1 MTVVAIQGFD
11 GGNMWNS
18 LSGRCGLDIWQL
30 VCLLWDKPAFK
41 RQSYNGEPCPAT

>member
-18 LSGRCGLDIWQL
+18 SSGRRGLDIWQL
-30 VCLLWDKPAFK
+30 CLLWDKPAFT
-41 RQSYNGEPCPAT
+41 RQRYNGEPCPAT